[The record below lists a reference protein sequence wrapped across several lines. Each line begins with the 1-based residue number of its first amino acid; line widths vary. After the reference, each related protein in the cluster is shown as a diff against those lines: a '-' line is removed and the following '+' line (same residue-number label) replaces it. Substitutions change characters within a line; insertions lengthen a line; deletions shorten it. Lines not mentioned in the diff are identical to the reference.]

1 MKIAIST
8 LGCPDWGF
16 MKVLE
21 EYKKL
26 GCDIEVRGIDGEMEA
41 EKIDRFSE
49 TRAGETKAL
58 LKEYG
63 LKLVGFGTSCKFHAP
78 EKLEENIESARKAID
93 VCVRMGIPSI
103 RVFGNDI
110 PDKSRM
116 AETAHTVCKG
126 LKTACAYGAEKG
138 VDVNLEIHGDFN
150 SVEAVKLVVDEMD
163 GTPAFGILWDIEHS
177 DKTVGDAFM
186 PFYEVVKPYVRH
198 VHVKDYIRKEGGAF
212 ELCLMGKGD
221 IPAKAIIAQLQKDG
235 YDGYYSFEWEK
246 KWVPQLEEPEVA
258 FPAFVEDIKAL

>member
-8 LGCPDWGF
+8 LGCPEWDF
-16 MKVLE
+16 IKVLE
-21 EYKKL
+21 EYRKL
-26 GCDIEVRGIDGEMEA
+26 GCDIEVRGIDGEMDAGKIVRFQA
-41 EKIDRFSE
+41 E
-49 TRAGETKAL
+49 RAEETKAL

-63 LKLVGFGTSCKFHAP
+63 LKLVGFGTSCKFHDPDA
-78 EKLEENIESARKAID
+78 LEENICAGREAID
-93 VCVRMGIPSI
+93 VCVRMGIPFI

-126 LKTACAYGAEKG
+126 LKAVCAYGAEKG
-138 VDVNLEIHGDFN
+138 VGVNLEIHGDFN
-150 SVEAVKLVVDEMD
+150 SVEAVKLVVDEMN

-177 DKTVGDAFM
+177 DKTVGDDFM
-186 PFYEVVKPYVRH
+186 PFYEVVRPYLRH

-212 ELCLMGKGD
+212 ELCMVGKGD
-221 IPAKAIIAQLQKDG
+221 IPIKDIIAQLQKDD

-246 KWVPQLEEPEVA
+246 KWVPYLEEPEEA
-258 FPAFVEDIKAL
+258 FPAFVQYIQAL